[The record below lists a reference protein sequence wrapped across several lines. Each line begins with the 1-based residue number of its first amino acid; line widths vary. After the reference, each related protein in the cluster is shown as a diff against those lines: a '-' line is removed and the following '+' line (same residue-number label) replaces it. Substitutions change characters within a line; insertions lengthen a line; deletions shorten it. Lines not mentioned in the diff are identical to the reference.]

1 LVVILLLLAVWGGVG
16 AWWLLNHPER
26 RSTDSIGTFRQQL
39 HVLERTGPTTVA
51 PAFRM
56 RNGETGVYGASPA
69 SFRPL
74 VAAPVRRPPAVSRRR
89 RVQKRRR
96 DVFYG
101 LLAAMLGAA
110 VLGFLPGLAVMWWM
124 SVVLAAVLAIYVVVL
139 IQLRVASRPVA
150 YPAPSAFGAY
160 SDEDAPYLLRRSAT
174 N

>member
-1 LVVILLLLAVWGGVG
+1 MVVILLLLAVWGGVG

-26 RSTDSIGTFRQQL
+26 RSTDSIGSFRQQL

-69 SFRPL
+69 PFGPF
-74 VAAPVRRPPAVSRRR
+74 VAPPRRAPVMSKRR

-101 LLAAMLGAA
+101 LMAATLGAA
-110 VLGFLPGLAVMWWM
+110 VLGFLPGLSVMWWM
-124 SVVLAAVLAIYVVVL
+124 SAVLAAVLAVYVVVL
-139 IQLRVASRPVA
+139 IQLRAASRPVA
-150 YPAPSAFGAY
+150 YPAPSAFGSY
-160 SDEDAPYLLRRSAT
+160 TDEDAPYLLRRSAT